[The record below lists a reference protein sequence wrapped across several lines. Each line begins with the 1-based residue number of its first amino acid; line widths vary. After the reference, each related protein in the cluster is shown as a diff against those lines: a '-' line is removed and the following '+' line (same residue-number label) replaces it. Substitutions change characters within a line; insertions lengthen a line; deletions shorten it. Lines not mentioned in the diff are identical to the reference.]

1 MRHKNKSTMRWR
13 AGPSGLHLFDRR
25 TGLNCLFDEVR
36 VPSEKWARAPR
47 HVAIALTN
55 ACDLACAFCYA
66 PKEPATLMLGQVS
79 RWLAELDANG
89 CLGVGFGGGEPTIH
103 RRFSDICRY
112 AAQETGL
119 AISFTT
125 LGHHLLDGR
134 LSAAIAGHVHFVRVS
149 MDGVGRTYEA
159 IRGRP
164 FDAFLRCLGVV
175 GALSR
180 FGLNYVVNRH
190 TLPDLDAAAGV
201 AADSGASELLLLPEM
216 PVRGGGG
223 IDAATRS
230 ALAAWVAAYRGP
242 VPLVV
247 GVSGAD
253 GLPTCDPL
261 PSETG
266 LRAYAHIDAAGVL
279 KASSFDVHGVAIG
292 QGGLI
297 PAVRALESQR

>member
-1 MRHKNKSTMRWR
+1 M
-13 AGPSGLHLFDRR
+13 
-25 TGLNCLFDEVR
+25 
-36 VPSEKWARAPR
+36 
-47 HVAIALTN
+47 AIALTN
-55 ACDLACAFCYA
+55 ACDLACAHCYA
-66 PKEPATLMLGQVS
+66 PKQTAALASDQVC

-89 CLGVGFGGGEPTIH
+89 CLGVGFGGGEPTLH
-103 RRFSDICRY
+103 RGFPDICRY

-119 AISFTT
+119 AVSFTT
-125 LGHHLLDGR
+125 HGHHLLDGR

-175 GALSR
+175 QALSQ
-180 FGLNYVVNRH
+180 FGLNYVVNRR
-190 TLPDLDAAAGV
+190 TLPDLDAAARV
-201 AADSGASELLLLPEM
+201 AADARASELLLLPEM

-223 IDAATRS
+223 IDPTTRS

-242 VPLVV
+242 VPLSV

-261 PSETG
+261 PRETG

-279 KASSFDVHGVAIG
+279 KLSSYDVDGIPIG
-292 QGGLI
+292 DGSLMR
-297 PAVRALESQR
+297 AVKALEAQRRGLQ